1 MAQTRLMTVKEV
13 KEALGISE
21 SKTYKSIQQANKDL
35 KAKGFFTISGRIS
48 AKYLAEH
55 FYGFND

>member
-21 SKTYKSIQQANKDL
+21 SKAYKIIQQANKDL

>member
-1 MAQTRLMTVKEV
+1 MAQTRLMTVKDV

-21 SKTYKSIQQANKDL
+21 SKAYKIIQQANKDL
-35 KAKGFFTISGRIS
+35 KARGFYTISGRIS
-48 AKYLAEH
+48 EKYLAEH